1 MKALFF
7 IAWKNMKK
15 KKSDVLVLFFLIT
28 LASLLFYSSVSVFFG
43 MDKVLDNAYDL
54 AHTADWFYMNGVEN
68 EKVEAVIK
76 QQEEVAEYETAE
88 CLYFMEAD
96 YWEKGEK
103 ETKQTQIFF
112 GKIEEERNISKLVGS
127 EDATIQYNSILL
139 PYYMKSSG
147 GFSKGDIFCVTLGD
161 REYEFQVA
169 GFVEDPL
176 FATPLNINVYG
187 CYISEDFMKD
197 FIEENP
203 EMASAQYVQHKT
215 RLKEGEDSFAFDQK
229 ISPLLLQEVPEI
241 SAPSNLSIGVNW
253 GSMKGG
259 VAMMSQITMGIVLV
273 FSVLLMLVVFLVMR
287 FSIRNYI
294 EMNLK
299 NVGIL
304 QASGYTPGQLNVTVM
319 LEMGMIAVIAVV
331 VGILLGVVGS
341 DLIGTYQGVMLGI
354 QWRQVFHMGAAGLTV
369 VIILGVVFLVSY
381 LGGRIYQKITVLEA
395 LRGGIHNHNFKKN
408 YFCFEKSKLP
418 MNIALAGKNMMCEKA
433 KTISIFII
441 VMILSFSSCVGF
453 ALYENFA
460 LGTDGLMKMVG
471 IEAGNVII
479 SGEDMDNVGKDVE
492 HWQEVEKVLYYNNG
506 TIEMES
512 EKEKTSSV
520 CDIWD
525 NPELLE
531 NEMII
536 RGRLPK
542 HDNEIVLTAGI
553 AKILKV
559 DTGDTI
565 YVTGQGER
573 MAYVVSG
580 IDQKINNM
588 GLKALMNME
597 GAKRLNGSCQAMFL
611 YVYTEEGISYEEISE
626 KILDEFPEVSVVD
639 SEKQVREAINTV
651 ILAMVVIC
659 LLFVAITVFVVALV
673 EIMLVKSKVIRERK
687 NLGLNKA
694 FGFTTVQLIG
704 QTMIMNLPVIALGAI
719 AGAILSV
726 FLMEPLVILCLS
738 FCGIE
743 KYVFTVNFLWMA
755 VTVVGIILVAAV
767 ASFVSA
773 YKIRK
778 IEPVKMLAEE

>member
-15 KKSDVLVLFFLIT
+15 KKSDVVVLFFLIA
-28 LASLLFYSSVSVFFG
+28 LASVLFYTSTSVFFG
-43 MDKVLDNAYDL
+43 MEKVLDNAYDL
-54 AHTADWFYMNGVEN
+54 AHTADWFYMNGVKN
-68 EKVEAVIK
+68 EEVEAIVK
-76 QQEEVAEYETAE
+76 QQKEVVEYETSE

-96 YWEKGEK
+96 YRKKGEK
-103 ETKQTQIFF
+103 DTKQTQIFF
-112 GKIEEERNISKLVGS
+112 GKIEEERRIGKLVGS
-127 EDATIQYNSILL
+127 EDAKTGYDSILL

-147 GFSKGDIFCVTLGD
+147 GFSKGDIFCVALGD
-161 REYEFQVA
+161 KEYEFEIA

-176 FATPLNINVYG
+176 FATPLNISAYG

-197 FIEENP
+197 LMEENP
-203 EMASAQYVQHKT
+203 EMASAHYVQHKA
-215 RLKEGEDSFAFDQK
+215 RLEEGEDSLAFDQK
-229 ISPLLLQEVPEI
+229 ISPLLVKEVPEI
-241 SAPSNLSIGVNW
+241 SDSSNLSIGVNW
-253 GSMKGG
+253 SSMKGG
-259 VAMMSQITMGIVLV
+259 VAMMSEITMGIVLV
-273 FSVLLMLVVFLVMR
+273 FSVLLMLVVLLVMR

-299 NVGIL
+299 NIGIL
-304 QASGYTPGQLNVTVM
+304 QAAGYTPGQLMVTVL
-319 LEMGMIAVIAVV
+319 LEMGMIAVLAVTTGVCLGIA
-331 VGILLGVVGS
+331 GS
-341 DLIGTYQGVMLGI
+341 DLIGTYQGIMLGL
-354 QWRQVFHMGAAGLTV
+354 QWRQVFHMGAAGITA
-369 VIILGVVFLVSY
+369 VIILGVVLLVSC
-381 LGGRIYQKITVLEA
+381 LGGRIYKKISVLES
-395 LRGGIHNHNFKKN
+395 LRGGIRSHNFKKN
-408 YFCFEKSKLP
+408 YFGFDKSKLP
-418 MNIALAGKNMMCEKA
+418 FNIVLAGKNMMCEKA

-453 ALYENFA
+453 AMYENFA
-460 LGTDGLMKMVG
+460 VRTDGLMKLVG
-471 IEAGNVII
+471 VEDGNAVI
-479 SGEDMDNVGKDVE
+479 SGEDLDDVGKEVE
-492 HWQEVEKVLYYNNG
+492 QWKEVEKVLYYNNG

-512 EKEKTSSV
+512 EKENTSSV
-520 CDIWD
+520 CDIW
-525 NPELLE
+525 NQPEQLE

-559 DTGDTI
+559 DKGDTI

-588 GLKALMNME
+588 GLKTLMTME
-597 GAKRLNGSCQAMFL
+597 GAKRLNGSCETMFL
-611 YVYTEEGISYEEISE
+611 YVYTVGDISYEELSE
-626 KILDEFPEVSVVD
+626 KVLDEFPKVSIMD
-639 SEKQVREAINTV
+639 SEKQVQETISTV

-704 QTMIMNLPVIALGAI
+704 QTMMMNLPVIAVGA
-719 AGAILSV
+719 AVGSVLSV
-726 FLMEPLVILCLS
+726 FLMEPLIVLCLS

-743 KYVFTVNFLWMA
+743 KYVFSVNFLWMA
-755 VTVVGIILVAAV
+755 VTVAGVVLVAVA

-773 YKIRK
+773 FKIRK
-778 IEPVKMLAEE
+778 IEPVKMLVEE

>member
-28 LASLLFYSSVSVFFG
+28 LASLLFYSSISVFFG
-43 MDKVLDNAYDL
+43 MDKVLDNAYKL
-54 AHTADWFYMNGVEN
+54 AHSADWFYMNSVKN
-68 EKVEAVIK
+68 EEVEAIVK
-76 QQEEVAEYETAE
+76 QQEEVVEYETSE
-88 CLYFMEAD
+88 CLYFMKAD
-96 YWEKGEK
+96 YRKKGEK
-103 ETKQTQIFF
+103 DTKQTQIFF
-112 GKIEEERNISKLVGS
+112 GKIEEERSIGKLVGS
-127 EDATIQYNSILL
+127 EDAKTGYDAILL
-139 PYYMKSSG
+139 PYYMKSSE

-161 REYEFQVA
+161 KEYEFQVA

-176 FATPLNINVYG
+176 FATPLNINIYG

-197 FIEENP
+197 LIGENP
-203 EMASAQYVQHKT
+203 EMASACYVQHKV
-215 RLKEGEDSFAFDQK
+215 RLKDGEDSFEFDQK
-229 ISPLLLQEVPEI
+229 MSPILTQEVPEI
-241 SAPSNLSIGVNW
+241 NDSIISIGVEW
-253 GSMKGG
+253 SSMKGG
-259 VAMMSQITMGIVLV
+259 VAILSRITMGIVLV
-273 FSVLLMLVVFLVMR
+273 FSVLLMLVVLLVMR

-304 QASGYTPGQLNVTVM
+304 QAAGYTPRQLNITVL

-331 VGILLGVVGS
+331 AGILLGAAGS
-341 DLIGTYQGVMLGI
+341 DLIGTYQGIMLGL
-354 QWRQVFHMGAAGLTV
+354 QWRQVFHMGAAGLAA
-369 VIILGVVFLVSY
+369 VIILGVVLLVSY
-381 LGGRIYQKITVLEA
+381 LGGRVYKKITVLES
-395 LRGGIHNHNFKKN
+395 LRGGIRSHNFKKN
-408 YFCFEKSKLP
+408 YFGFDKCKLP
-418 MNIALAGKNMMCEKA
+418 VNIVLAGKNMMCEKA

-453 ALYENFA
+453 ALYENFG
-460 LGTDGLMKMVG
+460 LRTDGLMKMVG
-471 IEAGNVII
+471 AEAGNVII
-479 SGEDMDNVGKDVE
+479 TGEGINNVGKE
-492 HWQEVEKVLYYNNG
+492 MEQWKEVEKVLYYNNG
-506 TIEMES
+506 SIEMES
-512 EKEKTSSV
+512 ETEITSCV
-520 CDIWD
+520 CDIWH
-525 NPELLE
+525 NPELVE

-559 DTGDTI
+559 DKGDTI

-588 GLKALMNME
+588 GLKALMTME
-597 GAKRLNGSCQAMFL
+597 GAKRLNGSCEAMFL
-611 YVYTEEGISYEEISE
+611 YVYTVGDTSYEEISE
-626 KILDEFPEVSVVD
+626 KVLDEFPKVSIMD
-639 SEKQVREAINTV
+639 SEKQVQEAISAV

-704 QTMIMNLPVIALGAI
+704 QTMMMNLPVIA
-719 AGAILSV
+719 AGAVVGAVLSV
-726 FLMEPLVILCLS
+726 FLMEPLIVFCLS

-755 VTVVGIILVAAV
+755 VTVVGIVLVAVV
-767 ASFVSA
+767 ASFASA
-773 YKIRK
+773 FKIRK
-778 IEPVKMLAEE
+778 IEPVKMLVEE